1 MAINPY
7 INLTSYTPEQKL
19 VEDVTVEL
27 IQGMGQD
34 CYYVPRKYFNID
46 KIFGEDPASS
56 FEKAYTLEMYIQ
68 SYKGFDGTDVI
79 TQFGLEIRDK
89 ISLLIARRRFK
100 EQVTNVDSTIT
111 RPREGDLIYFPLSKS
126 LFEIN
131 FVEHE
136 NPLYPLGKLYSY
148 QITAE
153 LFTYSYEKI
162 ATNNTAINSPYT
174 STTAGLSGSTIIPLA
189 NNLGTT
195 YGINDVLNT
204 EGNSYGFDPNDP
216 FNEGGCTSGA

>member
-1 MAINPY
+1 MATNPY
-7 INLTSYTPEQKL
+7 INLTSRTLEQNL
-19 VEDVTVEL
+19 IEDVTVEI

-34 CYYVPRKYFNID
+34 CYYIPRKYFNID

-56 FEKAYTLEMYIQ
+56 FEKLYTIEMYIL
-68 SYKGFDGTDVI
+68 SFKGFEGTDII
-79 TQFGLEIRDK
+79 TQFGIEIKDK
-89 ISLLIARRRFK
+89 INLLMARKRFR
-100 EQVTNVDSTIT
+100 EQVTNYDNNIT

-153 LFTYSYEKI
+153 LFSYSYEKM
-162 ATNNTAINSPYT
+162 ATPNTNVNSPYT
-174 STTAGLSGSTIIPLA
+174 STKGLSGSTIIPK
-189 NNLGTT
+189 NNIIGTT
-195 YGINDVLNT
+195 AGINDILKTQGAGYSFDSNNPFDACDNT
-204 EGNSYGFDPNDP
+204 
-216 FNEGGCTSGA
+216 

>member
-1 MAINPY
+1 
-7 INLTSYTPEQKL
+7 L
-19 VEDVTVEL
+19 
-27 IQGMGQD
+27 
-34 CYYVPRKYFNID
+34 F
-46 KIFGEDPASS
+46 
-56 FEKAYTLEMYIQ
+56 
-68 SYKGFDGTDVI
+68 
-79 TQFGLEIRDK
+79 
-89 ISLLIARRRFK
+89 ARRRFK
-100 EQVTNVDSTIT
+100 QEITNIDSTIT

-162 ATNNTAINSPYT
+162 ETNVTAINSPYT
-174 STTAGLSGSTIIPLA
+174 STQGFSGSILIPLA

-195 YGINDVLNT
+195 LGINDILRT
-204 EGNSYGFDPNDP
+204 EGNSYGFDPNNP
-216 FNEGGCTSGA
+216 FDDCGSTSGIEGCN

>member
-7 INLTSYTPEQKL
+7 INLITQQSEQTL
-19 VEDVTVEL
+19 IEDITIEI

-34 CYYVPRKYFNID
+34 CYYVPRKYLNID
-46 KIFGEDPASS
+46 RLFGENPASS
-56 FEKAYTLEMYIQ
+56 FEKAYIIEMYIQ
-68 SYKGFDGTDVI
+68 SFRGFEGTDVI
-79 TQFGLEIRDK
+79 TQFGVEVKDK
-89 ISLLIARRRFK
+89 ITLIMSRKRFK
-100 EQVTNVDSTIT
+100 EQVTINDSNII

-153 LFTYSYEKI
+153 LFTYSYETMT
-162 ATNNTAINSPYT
+162 TNNPDINIPYT
-174 STTAGLSGSTIIPLA
+174 TTDADNGGEIVPK
-189 NNLGTT
+189 NNVLGTT
-195 YGINDVLNT
+195 VGINYLLED
-204 EGNSYGFDPNDP
+204 EAEDFGFDGNSPSTTTCDDTP
-216 FNEGGCTSGA
+216 T

>member
-1 MAINPY
+1 MATNPY
-7 INLTSYTPEQKL
+7 INTTSVYSEQKL
-19 VEDVTVEL
+19 VEDITVEL

-34 CYYVPRKYFNID
+34 CYYVPRKYFSID
-46 KIFGEDPASS
+46 TIFGEDPSSS
-56 FEKAYTLEMYIQ
+56 FKKAYTLEMYIA

-79 TQFGLEIRDK
+79 TQFGLEIKDK
-89 ISLLIARRRFK
+89 ISLIFARRRFG
-100 EQVTNVDSTIT
+100 EEITAMDSTIT

-136 NPLYPLGKLYSY
+136 NPLYPLGKLYTY

-162 ATNNTAINSPYT
+162 ATNQKDIDSPYT
-174 STTAGLSGSTIIPLA
+174 STKGSSGSTMIPLA

-195 YGINDVLNT
+195 YGNNDDLTGESKN
-204 EGNSYGFDPNDP
+204 YGFDPNNP
-216 FNEGGCTSGA
+216 FNQSTCSGCSC